1 MLALTT
7 SLLNVFPTKI
17 SSIIFCGLIKVN
29 VDRLFCN
36 KRAYLRQ
43 HRRLGLPFLFLHSA
57 FFSNEE
63 TYLASRQFYVGP
75 TKVIRDPRWRLTMQL
90 TGGD

>member
-7 SLLNVFPTKI
+7 SLLNVFSTKI

-43 HRRLGLPFLFLHSA
+43 HRRLGLPFLFLHSV
-57 FFSNEE
+57 FSSNEE
-63 TYLASRQFYVGP
+63 TYQPPANFILN
-75 TKVIRDPRWRLTMQL
+75 RLK
-90 TGGD
+90 